1 MAGRVIE
8 GIGVWRLGLA
18 ALAAGLLLV
27 AGACLDGGN
36 ALPADTGTL
45 ASGDSDDAL
54 PADTGTLASG
64 DSDDALP
71 ADTGT
76 LASGDSDDALPADTG
91 TLASGDS
98 DYALPADTGTLAS
111 GDSDDALPTVTGTLT
126 SQENVGRRP
135 RGPLSIEL
143 YDITNDRTIG
153 VHAVESLSGFSF
165 PYSFSI
171 PYDPADVDPSSTYM
185 IRARVDVYSYHCG
198 PLCGESQY
206 FISNWVE
213 PRVLTQ
219 GHPSKDIEVE
229 LDLVMYHCLIERD
242 HVSTTRMRRVG
253 TGPPTY
259 PPFPTVVPA
268 KAEPAPAK
276 AGEPRQRFPADLPP
290 FALSLSKGLH
300 LSYRLPGESRD
311 PEVRKVRAGPDG
323 P

>member
-76 LASGDSDDALPADTG
+76 LASGG
-91 TLASGDS
+91 
-98 DYALPADTGTLAS
+98 
-111 GDSDDALPTVTGTLT
+111 SDDALPTVTGTLT

-143 YDITNDRTIG
+143 YDLTNDRTIG
-153 VHAVESLSGFSF
+153 VRAVESLSGFSF

-171 PYDPADVDPSSTYM
+171 PYDPADVDPSSTYV
-185 IRARVDVYSYHCG
+185 IRARIDVNSYYCG
-198 PLCGESQY
+198 SLCGESQY
-206 FISNWVE
+206 FISDWGE

-229 LDLVMYHCLIERD
+229 LQLIM
-242 HVSTTRMRRVG
+242 VII
-253 TGPPTY
+253 
-259 PPFPTVVPA
+259 
-268 KAEPAPAK
+268 
-276 AGEPRQRFPADLPP
+276 
-290 FALSLSKGLH
+290 
-300 LSYRLPGESRD
+300 
-311 PEVRKVRAGPDG
+311 
-323 P
+323 